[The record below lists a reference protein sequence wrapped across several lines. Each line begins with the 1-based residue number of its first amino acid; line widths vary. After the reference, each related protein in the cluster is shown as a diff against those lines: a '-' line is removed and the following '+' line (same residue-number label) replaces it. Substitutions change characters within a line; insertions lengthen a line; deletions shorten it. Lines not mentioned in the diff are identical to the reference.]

1 MVCGKN
7 LICGTSYFGVRNI
20 RHVACDM
27 QELKNAGFTHV
38 LHTYSEEDLQYYR
51 ETMKEIIEI
60 STDIGLTVYT
70 NPWGV
75 GRVFGG
81 EAYSELT
88 AKNQNLAQI
97 SADGTVQPAACP
109 NRPEFKDFMLQWLD
123 AIAETK
129 AETVFWDEPHFFFAK
144 GNLQNWACRCKHCQ
158 KEFAEK
164 YGYEIPSVLTKDVLN
179 FREEVLVQFLKE
191 MTEAAKERG
200 KRNTVCML
208 PPWFPAGIDDWNKI
222 AKLPAVDEIASD
234 PYQEKGDAPELVKK
248 HYRET
253 AERLVETANRFGKD
267 SQMWIKCYSI
277 ENGREEDIAEAVNVS
292 YKAGIRNIFSWSYK
306 ASEYLSWLRSD
317 NPEKAWNT
325 YLHALNKL

>member
-1 MVCGKN
+1 M
-7 LICGTSYFGVRNI
+7 
-20 RHVACDM
+20 
-27 QELKNAGFTHV
+27 
-38 LHTYSEEDLQYYR
+38 
-51 ETMKEIIEI
+51 
-60 STDIGLTVYT
+60 
-70 NPWGV
+70 
-75 GRVFGG
+75 
-81 EAYSELT
+81 
-88 AKNQNLAQI
+88 
-97 SADGTVQPAACP
+97 
-109 NRPEFKDFMLQWLD
+109 
-123 AIAETK
+123 
-129 AETVFWDEPHFFFAK
+129 
-144 GNLQNWACRCKHCQ
+144 
-158 KEFAEK
+158 
-164 YGYEIPSVLTKDVLN
+164 
-179 FREEVLVQFLKE
+179 
-191 MTEAAKERG
+191 
-200 KRNTVCML
+200 
-208 PPWFPAGIDDWNKI
+208 IDDWNKI